1 MTIPA
6 PDYDDYEGEVD
17 AQIEVFPGGKR
28 IKITLTGDTELVEDL
43 LTPDA
48 RAQIVKAIRNHKE
61 ES

>member
-6 PDYDDYEGEVD
+6 PDYDEYEGEVD

-28 IKITLTGDTELVEDL
+28 IKITLTGDPELVQNL
-43 LTPDA
+43 LSPA
-48 RAQIVKAIRNHKE
+48 AQAQIVQAIRNHKE